1 VAFDLARLIDEHA
14 GRGMDLHAEHVNP
27 RFASVLRTIGYDKTY
42 VRASGAH
49 LWDAKGHRYLD
60 MLGGYA
66 VCNFGRNHPTIRK
79 ALEDYLALELPTMVQ
94 FEAPLLSGLLAAEL
108 KRRVGRGLDHVFF
121 TNSGT
126 EGVEAAIKFAKCAT
140 GRPALLYAPK
150 AFHGL
155 SSGSVSL
162 NGCSS
167 FRDGFAPFLP
177 ECRQVA
183 FNDLA
188 ALEQAL
194 AARDVAAFV
203 IEPIQGK
210 GVNIHAP
217 GYLAAAARLCHRYG
231 TLFVADEVQTGI
243 GRTGSFLAIDQ
254 EGDVEPDMVVL
265 SKALSGGYV
274 PVGAVLVKGDA
285 WKRVFSS
292 LDRAIV
298 HSSTF
303 HQGAMAMTAGLAA
316 LAAYDETNAAEN
328 ARRMGARIKDGLEAM
343 RPRFEMLKEIRQRGL
358 MVGIEFGAPKSLL
371 LKANWAATH
380 AMDRNLF
387 AQAVVV
393 PLMEDHRILCQVAGH
408 NQDVVKLIPPLV
420 IDDSDVDWFLRA
432 FAEVMV
438 GLHKPTA
445 TVGLLARLGR
455 NAVFGG
461 KQEANSP

>member
-1 VAFDLARLIDEHA
+1 VAFDLRTLIEENHRRARE
-14 GRGMDLHAEHVNP
+14 LHAAHVNP
-27 RFASVLRTIGYDKTY
+27 RFESVLRTIGYDKTY
-42 VRASGAH
+42 VRARGPH
-49 LWDAKGHRYLD
+49 LWDERGARYLD

-79 ALEDYLALELPTMVQ
+79 ALEDCLGLDLPSMVQ
-94 FEAPLLSGLLAAEL
+94 FETPLLSGLLAEAL
-108 KRRVGRGLDHVFF
+108 KRRVGRGLDFVFF

-126 EGVEAAIKFAKCAT
+126 EGIEAAIKFAKCAT

-155 SSGSVSL
+155 SSGAVSL
-162 NGCSS
+162 NGCES
-167 FRDGFAPFLP
+167 FRSGFGPFLP

-183 FNDLA
+183 FNDLP
-188 ALEQAL
+188 ALERAL
-194 AARDVAAFV
+194 STRDVAAFV

-210 GVNIHAP
+210 GVNIHSP
-217 GYLAAAARLCHRYG
+217 GYLAEASRLCRRFG

-254 EGDVEPDMVVL
+254 EGAVEPDMVVL

-316 LAAYDETNAAEN
+316 LAAYDETNAADN
-328 ARRMGARIKDGLEAM
+328 ARRMGARIKDGLESM
-343 RPRFEMLKEIRQRGL
+343 KPRFEMLKEIRQRGL
-358 MVGIEFGAPKSLL
+358 MVGIEFGPPKSLL

-380 AMDRNLF
+380 AMDKNLF

-432 FAEVMV
+432 FEEVMV

-455 NAVFGG
+455 NAMFGG
-461 KQEANSP
+461 KQEATTP